1 MNRNELVD
9 MRASICV
16 RRYKCHL
23 TRVSYI
29 DTPEHKM
36 GCPVS
41 SVSLHHQPIS
51 IADTDKQTNTDP
63 TRTHSDPEKLAKN
76 GYLHRK
82 DL

>member
-1 MNRNELVD
+1 
-9 MRASICV
+9 
-16 RRYKCHL
+16 
-23 TRVSYI
+23 
-29 DTPEHKM
+29 M